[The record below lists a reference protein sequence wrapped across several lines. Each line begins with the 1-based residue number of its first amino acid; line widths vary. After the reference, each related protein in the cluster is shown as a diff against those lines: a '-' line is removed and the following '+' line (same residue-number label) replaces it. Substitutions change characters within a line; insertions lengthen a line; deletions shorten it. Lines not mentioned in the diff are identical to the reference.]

1 MEAQLYRWMIDRI
14 EDEIGQKASLVA
26 TGGLAGTI
34 IPHCKKEIPIDET
47 LFKGLQLIYNRNDEK
62 N

>member
-1 MEAQLYRWMIDRI
+1 MKSGIIYGSAACIDGMIDRI

-34 IPHCKKEIPIDET
+34 IPHCKKEFR
-47 LFKGLQLIYNRNDEK
+47 LMKHSF
-62 N
+62 